1 MDIGKALTFYTED
14 ERWVEKLAI
23 GTGVLLI
30 STILSVILVGVLGYF
45 IVLGYCIRLMN
56 NVKNDVTPV
65 LPEWDQWGDDLVRG
79 VKLFMVKFVWFLP
92 LVLVMAPI
100 IIGWAMAD
108 SGQSGKFIGTV
119 LVLCGSCLAFLYGIF
134 FSLVQ
139 PGFTVAFAEREE
151 ISDGLQFTKVWSWTM
166 ERLGQV
172 ALVMIVI
179 LVASFIVQTVALIA
193 GVILCLVGLVVTL
206 PLGQLIIYLFTYHL
220 YGQLARE
227 GDSSAPA
234 IADVELVSGSDD
246 DDWEPPASIIE
257 E

>member
-1 MDIGKALTFYTED
+1 
-14 ERWVEKLAI
+14 
-23 GTGVLLI
+23 
-30 STILSVILVGVLGYF
+30 
-45 IVLGYCIRLMN
+45 
-56 NVKNDVTPV
+56 
-65 LPEWDQWGDDLVRG
+65 
-79 VKLFMVKFVWFLP
+79 
-92 LVLVMAPI
+92 
-100 IIGWAMAD
+100 
-108 SGQSGKFIGTV
+108 
-119 LVLCGSCLAFLYGIF
+119 
-134 FSLVQ
+134 
-139 PGFTVAFAEREE
+139 
-151 ISDGLQFTKVWSWTM
+151 M